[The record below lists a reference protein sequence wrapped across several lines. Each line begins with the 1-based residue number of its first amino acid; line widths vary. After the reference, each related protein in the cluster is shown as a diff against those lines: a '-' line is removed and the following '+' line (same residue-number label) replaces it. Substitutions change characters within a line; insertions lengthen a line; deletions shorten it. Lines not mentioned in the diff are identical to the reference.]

1 MVTAGSASY
10 RAGRI
15 WRQNRALCRTVSD
28 KLNSRRATMIGQKT
42 IHSFFTPVSKKRSSS
57 EAFTEAEGCR
67 GEITPVKK
75 SRHPEDEQTPAVV
88 SPPLS
93 PEQLD
98 RIQRNKA
105 AALQKLAARHVP
117 EGFGDSWRQ
126 ELLVEFTKPYFT
138 KVKVVI
144 LGQDPYHG
152 PNQAHGLCFSVQK
165 PVSPPPSLENMYKE
179 LQTDIEGFVHPG
191 HGDLTGWA
199 KQGVLLLNAVLTVR
213 AHNANSHKD
222 RGWEQFT
229 DSVVS
234 WLNKNLDGLVFMLWG
249 AYAQKKG
256 ISIDRKRHLVLQT
269 VHPSPLSAHRGFFGC
284 RHFSKTNSYLEDLGK
299 KAIDWKAL

>member
-1 MVTAGSASY
+1 
-10 RAGRI
+10 
-15 WRQNRALCRTVSD
+15 
-28 KLNSRRATMIGQKT
+28 MIGQKT
-42 IHSFFTPVSKKRSSS
+42 IHSFFTSVSKKRPSS
-57 EAFTEAEGCR
+57 EALIEANGCT
-67 GEITPVKK
+67 GETTPVKK
-75 SRHPEDEQTPAVV
+75 PKQAEDGDQPPSVV

-98 RIQRNKA
+98 RIQRNKS
-105 AALQKLAARHVP
+105 AALQRLAARHVP

-126 ELLVEFTKPYFT
+126 ELLAEFTKPYFT
-138 KVKVVI
+138 KIKVVI

-179 LQTDIEGFVHPG
+179 LLTDIEGFTHPG

-284 RHFSKTNSYLEDLGK
+284 QHFSKTNSYLENLGK